1 LEEVGSRSPM
11 DGGAGLGR
19 KLRPGRS
26 RGSKEQFAPLAT
38 RASREAK
45 PYARSPSEPQ
55 RCRDSRKVTKPMRAG
70 SPERGQP
77 ILPCLKTL
85 RRRRDADVEPS
96 NACEGIPR
104 DLKRRRE
111 PEGESAL
118 EG

>member
-1 LEEVGSRSPM
+1 
-11 DGGAGLGR
+11 
-19 KLRPGRS
+19 
-26 RGSKEQFAPLAT
+26 
-38 RASREAK
+38 
-45 PYARSPSEPQ
+45 
-55 RCRDSRKVTKPMRAG
+55 MRAG